1 MTDSKTNKKSKWVK
15 LAIVIIVSGMIGG
28 GSLVVETTGDGDDKG
43 EIIIEYTMNDP
54 IEKNTYWVNNPS
66 V

>member
-15 LAIVIIVSGMIGG
+15 LAIVIIISGMIGG
-28 GSLVVETTGDGDDKG
+28 GSLVFETTGDGDDKG

-54 IEKNTYWVNNPS
+54 IEKNTYWVS
-66 V
+66 KL